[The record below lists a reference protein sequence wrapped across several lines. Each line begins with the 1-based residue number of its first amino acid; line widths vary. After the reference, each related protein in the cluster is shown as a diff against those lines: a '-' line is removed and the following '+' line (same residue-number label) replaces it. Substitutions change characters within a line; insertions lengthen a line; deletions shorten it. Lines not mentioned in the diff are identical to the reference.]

1 MRLDYREFVLLTDVE
16 LHPMQPAF
24 IICRLGGESGLA
36 SFIDRG
42 AFETTS
48 ATKSGSS
55 SPTARIGGVGR
66 CPAIG

>member
-1 MRLDYREFVLLTDVE
+1 MSALDGNAVNFHHLPL
-16 LHPMQPAF
+16 
-24 IICRLGGESGLA
+24 CSESRLA

>member
-42 AFETTS
+42 FENI
-48 ATKSGSS
+48 
-55 SPTARIGGVGR
+55 RH
-66 CPAIG
+66 